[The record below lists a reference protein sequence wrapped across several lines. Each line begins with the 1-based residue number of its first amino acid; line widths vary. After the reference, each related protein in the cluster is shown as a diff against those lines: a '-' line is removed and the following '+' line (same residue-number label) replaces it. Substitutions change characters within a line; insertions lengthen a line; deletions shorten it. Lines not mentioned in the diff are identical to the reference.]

1 MSTKPKSAP
10 RLGRGL
16 SSLINVSE
24 LPIEAEIGLPAPVP
38 GSPSPHLHTPPSG
51 PQEIPL
57 GAISANP
64 HQPRRE
70 MNQPGIQALAAS
82 IRSTGLV
89 QPIIVRRLPGPPANE
104 PKYQLIAGERRWRA
118 AQAANLQTI
127 PAIFREVD
135 SFAQAQMALIE
146 NIQREDLN
154 PVDRAQ
160 AYRTLMDQLGLTQAE
175 LATRLGEERS
185 TIANY
190 LRLLDLSPFV
200 IEMVR
205 ANHLSL
211 GHGKLLAG
219 VTDPKRQQELA
230 QLALSQELSVRNL
243 ERIIETPAN
252 EPKPATPAREPSP
265 HIRDLEKTI
274 TSTLGMRVQ
283 LRAGGQKGKG
293 KLVIHYA
300 NLDQFDL
307 LLERLGVKAE

>member
-1 MSTKPKSAP
+1 M
-10 RLGRGL
+10 
-16 SSLINVSE
+16 
-24 LPIEAEIGLPAPVP
+24 PA
-38 GSPSPHLHTPPSG
+38 G
-51 PQEIPL
+51 PQEISL
-57 GAISANP
+57 NAITPNP

-70 MNQPGIQALAAS
+70 MNEPSIQALAAS
-82 IRSTGLV
+82 IKSTGLV
-89 QPIIVRRLPGPPANE
+89 QPIIVRRLPGSPATE

-118 AQAANLQTI
+118 AKAANLQTI
-127 PAIFREVD
+127 PAIVREVD
-135 SFAQAQMALIE
+135 SFAQAQMALVE

-154 PVDRAQ
+154 PIDRAQ
-160 AYRTLMDQLGLTQAE
+160 AYRTLMDQLGITQAE

-211 GHGKLLAG
+211 GHGKLLAS
-219 VTDPKRQQELA
+219 VTDPARQQELA
-230 QLALSQELSVRNL
+230 QLVLAQELSVRNL
-243 ERIIETPAN
+243 ERIIEAPST
-252 EPKPATPAREPSP
+252 EPKPAAAPSKEPSA

-274 TSTLGMRVQ
+274 TSSLGMRVQ

-293 KLVIHYA
+293 RLVIYYA
-300 NLDQFDL
+300 NLDQFDQ